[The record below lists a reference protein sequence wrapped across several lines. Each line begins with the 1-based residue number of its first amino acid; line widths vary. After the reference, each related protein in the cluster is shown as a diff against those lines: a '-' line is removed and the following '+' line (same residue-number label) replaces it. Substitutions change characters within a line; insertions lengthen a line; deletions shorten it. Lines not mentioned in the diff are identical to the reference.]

1 MELKEL
7 LGDDLYAKVD
17 EKLQEHN
24 NGEPNKQKHV
34 RYADLSEGR
43 YVSVEKY
50 TEKETELAGVRQQLT
65 DANKQINP
73 IKIWTSMASESP
85 QPDWE
90 EK

>member
-7 LGDDLYAKVD
+7 LGDELYAKVD

-50 TEKETELAGVRQQLT
+50 TEKKLSLQV
-65 DANKQINP
+65 
-73 IKIWTSMASESP
+73 
-85 QPDWE
+85 
-90 EK
+90 